1 MPKNKKTTTAQT
13 TDQNGVFFLKIMLFA
28 LIGSMWVKAS
38 YGSAVGVSLP
48 IGLILV
54 LPFVMH
60 EHFQIDKKIEY
71 AVIVLAMLV
80 GYFAPFGFYIG
91 F

>member
-1 MPKNKKTTTAQT
+1 MPKKKTAKSQT
-13 TDQNGVFFLKIMLFA
+13 TDQNGVFFLKIMLFV
-28 LIGSMWVKAS
+28 LVGSMWVKAS
-38 YGSAVGVSLP
+38 YGSSVGVSLP
-48 IGLILV
+48 IGLILA